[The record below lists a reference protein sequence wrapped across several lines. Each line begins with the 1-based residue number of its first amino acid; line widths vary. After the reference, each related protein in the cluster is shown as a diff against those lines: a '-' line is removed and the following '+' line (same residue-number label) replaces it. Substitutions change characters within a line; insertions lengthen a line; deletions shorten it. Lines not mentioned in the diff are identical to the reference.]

1 MGKLD
6 GKVALVTGGGSGIG
20 RATALLF
27 AQEGAK
33 VAVADYV
40 PAGGKETVKMITDA
54 GGQAVFIEADVS
66 RAADVK
72 RMVNTTVDTY
82 GRIDILYNNAGIQK
96 YALTV
101 DVSEEDWA
109 KMLDTNLTSV
119 FLASK
124 YTIPYMLKQGGGV
137 IISTASAQG
146 FSGNIGTGP
155 YTVAKAGIISLTKTM
170 AAEYAKANIRV
181 NCICPGVID
190 TPMGG
195 PWIPM
200 VRMDLIPQG
209 KAGKPED
216 IAKAALYLASD
227 DSSYVT
233 GHPLV
238 VDGGWVCQIILP
250 MKDQFA
256 SK

>member
-20 RATALLF
+20 RATSVLF

-40 PAGGKETVKMITDA
+40 PAGGKETVKMITGA

-190 TPMGG
+190 TAMGG

-200 VRMDLIPQG
+200 VRMDLVPQG

-227 DSSYVT
+227 DSSYIT
-233 GHPLV
+233 GFPLV
-238 VDGGWVCQIILP
+238 VDGGWLCQIILP
-250 MKDQFA
+250 MKDEFA

>member
-1 MGKLD
+1 
-6 GKVALVTGGGSGIG
+6 
-20 RATALLF
+20 
-27 AQEGAK
+27 
-33 VAVADYV
+33 
-40 PAGGKETVKMITDA
+40 
-54 GGQAVFIEADVS
+54 
-66 RAADVK
+66 
-72 RMVNTTVDTY
+72 MVNTTVDTY

-119 FLASK
+119 FLGSK
-124 YTIPYMLKQGGGV
+124 YTIPYMFKQGGGV

-146 FSGNIGTGP
+146 FSGNVGTGP
-155 YTVAKAGIISLTKTM
+155 YTVTKAGIISLTKTM
-170 AAEYAKANIRV
+170 AAEYAKANIRI

-190 TPMGG
+190 TAMGG

-200 VRMDLIPQG
+200 VRMDLVPQG

-227 DSSYVT
+227 DSSYIT
-233 GHPLV
+233 GFPLV
-238 VDGGWVCQIILP
+238 VDGGWLCQIILP
-250 MKDQFA
+250 MKDEFA
-256 SK
+256 NK

>member
-20 RATALLF
+20 RATSVLF

-40 PAGGKETVKMITDA
+40 PAGGKETVKMITGA

-96 YALTV
+96 YALTA

-170 AAEYAKANIRV
+170 AAEYAKVNIRI

-190 TPMGG
+190 TAMGG

-200 VRMDLIPQG
+200 VRMDLVPQG

-227 DSSYVT
+227 DSSYIT
-233 GHPLV
+233 GFPLV
-238 VDGGWVCQIILP
+238 VDGGWLCQIILP
-250 MKDQFA
+250 MKDEFA